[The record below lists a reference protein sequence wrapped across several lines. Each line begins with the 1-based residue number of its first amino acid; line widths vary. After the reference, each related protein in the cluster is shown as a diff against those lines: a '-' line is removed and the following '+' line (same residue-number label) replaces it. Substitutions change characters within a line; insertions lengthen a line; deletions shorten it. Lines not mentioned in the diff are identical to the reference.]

1 MREINSG
8 VFQSWRNRNLL
19 SENIPGV
26 NELPYKYDMLN
37 GRPLKQYD
45 FMTRAFN
52 MISPVSLNL
61 EATDGRTFLF
71 ESGYDLRMSTFY
83 APDGTNLTDDP
94 RIRSQFQ
101 QAIGQFN
108 LERDLEKL
116 SKDPKI
122 IESMATMRADIR
134 AGNRGQYNARD
145 YYHNIVIDRLFKRAR
160 IAAWN
165 SIKYR
170 EDIYS
175 LIQEQKAKK
184 QQQQFKSSQTYNL
197 LNMYK

>member
-1 MREINSG
+1 
-8 VFQSWRNRNLL
+8 
-19 SENIPGV
+19 
-26 NELPYKYDMLN
+26 
-37 GRPLKQYD
+37 
-45 FMTRAFN
+45 MTRAFN
-52 MISPVSLNL
+52 MISPISLNL

-83 APDGTNLTDDP
+83 APDGTNLTDNP

-101 QAIGQFN
+101 QAIGNFN

-122 IESMATMRADIR
+122 RASMATMRADIR
-134 AGNRGQYNARD
+134 AGNRGQFNARD
-145 YYHNIVIDRLFKRAR
+145 YYHNIVIDRLFKSAR
-160 IAAWN
+160 VAAWN

-170 EDIYS
+170 EDIYK
-175 LIQEQKAKK
+175 LIEEQKAVKTS
-184 QQQQFKSSQTYNL
+184 QRFKSSQTYNL